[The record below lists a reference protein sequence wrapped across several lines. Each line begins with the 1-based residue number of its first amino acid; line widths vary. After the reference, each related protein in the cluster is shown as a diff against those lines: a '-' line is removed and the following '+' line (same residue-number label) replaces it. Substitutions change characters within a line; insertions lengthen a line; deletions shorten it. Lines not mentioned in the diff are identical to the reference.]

1 MRRARASLLNRSSS
15 RVCTLLLSSR
25 GCSLVLFVALFL
37 CILYVIPGGS
47 LSTKARGLA
56 FALSPPCV
64 PAGAPF
70 LDANA
75 SGGTPSFIS
84 ACLTFNDR
92 PRAWLP
98 EWVAFHRAQGINR
111 FDIAWDVVRA
121 EPLNATRVREFDDA
135 VRPWAERGVAR
146 GLDLE
151 AFGARAANIEFA
163 ASRAREMAGA
173 SACAPSPDDVAT
185 MKRFVSACIGARGG
199 WGCQVALHA
208 LCLTAAQVRG
218 DSWIGFFDADE
229 FIFAP
234 AGNARCFYG
243 GRPSDE
249 DVGSTRG
256 ANVDSLRG
264 TREASADACTIPLER
279 APLLSGRSVAAVL
292 RGMHGWSSVFV
303 KGAAFGPLREHR
315 PEGALVTD
323 MHRRSAKYSAG
334 FGFQVGVPAKGWGGA
349 ACPEWFCGMASPQKS
364 FVRVQGAPVDG
375 LRVHAHDVGL
385 QRLVFNAPGAPLKLN
400 HYAFDDFAAAAEKA
414 RTRSVYGAISD
425 NRDGLA
431 DYLNAWP
438 DESARALIKI
448 TAHCMQSRNFDDP
461 ACAPA
466 ALSRD

>member
-1 MRRARASLLNRSSS
+1 MRRRSTRSLITPSPRCRRL
-15 RVCTLLLSSR
+15 LLLSA
-25 GCSLVLFVALFL
+25 LTALFL
-37 CILYVIPGGS
+37 LVLHVIPGGS
-47 LSTKARGLA
+47 LSTKTRGLA
-56 FALSPPCV
+56 NALSPPCV

-75 SGGTPSFIS
+75 SGGAPSYIS

-98 EWVAFHRAQGINR
+98 EWIAFHRAQGINR

-121 EPLNATRVREFDDA
+121 DPLNSTRVREFADTLKT
-135 VRPWAERGVAR
+135 PWVSRGVVR
-146 GLDLE
+146 TLGLED
-151 AFGARAANIEFA
+151 FSARAANIEVA
-163 ASRAREMAGA
+163 ANRARDIAGA
-173 SACAPSPDDVAT
+173 SACAPSMSDVRL
-185 MKRFVSACIGARGG
+185 MKDFVSGCSASRGG

-234 AGNARCFYG
+234 ASGPRCFYG
-243 GRPSDE
+243 GRPADE
-249 DVGSTRG
+249 RVGSPRA

-264 TREASADACTIPLER
+264 THESDEGACAVPLEN
-279 APLLSGRSVAAVL
+279 APLLSGRSIAAVL
-292 RGMHGWSSVFV
+292 RGMLGWSSVFLR
-303 KGAAFGPLREHR
+303 GAAFGPLREPR

-323 MHRRSAKYSAG
+323 THTRAAKYSAG
-334 FGFQVGVPAKGWGGA
+334 MGLQVGVPARGWGGL

-364 FVRVQGAPVDG
+364 FVRVRGAPVDG

-385 QRLVFNAPGAPLKLN
+385 QRLVFNAAGAPLKLN

-414 RTRSVYGAISD
+414 RTRGVYAAIAE

-438 DESARALIKI
+438 DTSARALLEVTK
-448 TAHCMQSRNFDDP
+448 HCVRAEHFEDP
-461 ACAPA
+461 ACGGVPGVVTAE
-466 ALSRD
+466 